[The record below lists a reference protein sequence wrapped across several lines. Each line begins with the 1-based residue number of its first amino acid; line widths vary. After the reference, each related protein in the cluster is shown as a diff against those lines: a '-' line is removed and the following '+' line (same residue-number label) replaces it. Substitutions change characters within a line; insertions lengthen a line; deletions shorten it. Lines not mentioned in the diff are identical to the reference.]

1 MAGFKLFGFEIRR
14 GAVDED
20 QPRSFA
26 PPQDDEGGITITAS
40 GFYGSYVDLEG
51 SARSETEL
59 VTRYRDIAT
68 QAEIEMAIDEVTNEA
83 ITSPADNRIVSI
95 VLDDVEA
102 SDSVKA
108 KIEDEFENVLKLLRF
123 NYKAYEIFRQWY
135 IDGRLFYHA
144 IVDEKDVKAGIKE
157 LRYIDPRF
165 IKKVKEV
172 QPPRTIERMGDEE
185 VKGVTTKEYFI
196 YSNKGFDTKGYNPR
210 QALRIAKDSIVYTTS
225 GLMDSTGQ
233 MVLSYLHKAIKP
245 LNQLR
250 IMEDATV
257 IYRISRA
264 PERRIFYIDVGNL
277 PTMKAEQY
285 LRDMMVKHKNR
296 LVYNAST
303 GEIRDDRKMM
313 TMIEDYWIPRREG
326 GRGTQIET
334 LKGGENLGKMEDV
347 EYFQKRLYQALNIPV
362 DRLVQDTP
370 FSAGNTNEITRDEL
384 KFFKYIQRLRLR
396 FSGLFI
402 NVLEKQLILKNIITY
417 DDWVAIRDAIRFQYA
432 TDNHFSEL
440 LSAQI
445 LKERVNTAN
454 MLDPLVGRFF
464 SEDYVK
470 RHVLM
475 QTDEDIEQMTQ
486 EMEQEVEIVA
496 QRRIQQATIDG
507 QVQAAQQIA
516 AAAGDQQAAQGDQQQ
531 EGDQQ
536 QAGEVEDPS
545 AGGDD
550 LPPFLRRQ

>member
-1 MAGFKLFGFEIRR
+1 MKLFGFEIRR
-14 GAVDED
+14 PGQETT

-51 SARSETEL
+51 SARSESEL
-59 VTRYRDIAT
+59 VTRYRDIST
-68 QAEIEMAIDEVTNEA
+68 QAEIEMAVDEITNEA
-83 ITSPADNRIVSI
+83 IASPADNRIVSI
-95 VLDDVEA
+95 VLDDMEA
-102 SDSVKA
+102 SDSIKA
-108 KIEDEFENVLKLLRF
+108 KIEDEFEEVLKLLRF

-144 IVDEKDVKAGIKE
+144 IVDERDVKAGIKE

-172 QPPRTIERMGDEE
+172 QPPRTIDKVGGEDI
-185 VKGVTTKEYFI
+185 KGTTMKEYFI

-210 QALRIAKDSIVYTTS
+210 QALKIAKDSIVYVTS

-250 IMEDATV
+250 IMEDSTV

-296 LVYNAST
+296 LVYNATT

-313 TMIEDYWIPRREG
+313 TMVEDYWIPRREG

-347 EYFQKRLYQALNIPV
+347 EYFQKRLYQALSIPI
-362 DRLVQDTP
+362 DRLVPNSP
-370 FSAGNTNEITRDEL
+370 FSMGNTSEITRDEL
-384 KFFKYIQRLRLR
+384 KFFKFIQRLRLR
-396 FSGLFI
+396 FAGLFI
-402 NVLEKQLILKNIITY
+402 SILEKQLILKNIMTY
-417 DDWVAIRDAIRFQYA
+417 DDWAAVRDDIRFQYA
-432 TDNHFSEL
+432 SDNHFSEL
-440 LSAQI
+440 LAAQI

-454 MLDPLVGRFF
+454 LLDPLVGRFF

-475 QTDEDIEQMTQ
+475 QTDEDIEQMDQ
-486 EMEQEVEIVA
+486 EMKEEVDIVA

-507 QVQAAQQIA
+507 EVQAAQQMA
-516 AAAGDQQAAQGDQQQ
+516 AAQGMPQEPGQQQ
-531 EGDQQ
+531 GQG
-536 QAGEVEDPS
+536 GEVSGDS
-545 AGGDD
+545 AGGDE